1 MSDKMKLV
9 EKKLLSFETDGGKL
23 VTKGSL
29 MSELYRAKAG
39 QSGIFTSVQG
49 ENIRDFL
56 CQTNDHLSGKELS
69 DEAKS
74 EFVEFEI
81 LGLDEGDTIEE
92 QKRLSRRQRDW
103 KKTVYNLKPSLYSSS
118 AAQRDRILK
127 TMKLDDV
134 TRMNIE
140 KENLSLEEVLNTYQ
154 SKKER
159 VKLK

>member
-1 MSDKMKLV
+1 M
-9 EKKLLSFETDGGKL
+9 
-23 VTKGSL
+23 
-29 MSELYRAKAG
+29 
-39 QSGIFTSVQG
+39 
-49 ENIRDFL
+49 
-56 CQTNDHLSGKELS
+56 
-69 DEAKS
+69 
-74 EFVEFEI
+74 EFEI

-154 SKKER
+154 
-159 VKLK
+159 